1 MDSNS
6 AYGELGDI
14 DRSELQMAYGACV
27 ADIELFTRQQWWAG
41 AYALVIYA
49 LLLAGV
55 HQLVDPLVETGM
67 RSWVL
72 VAITWA
78 VCLYGLL
85 AIKRMQISIVV
96 GRRRLERVRAHFG
109 RAFQDIWTLAR
120 PREDIHRMLY
130 GVMILGAVL
139 VTWMALDKAY
149 SMVLPSSVLSAPA
162 PLR

>member
-1 MDSNS
+1 MDANS
-6 AYGELGDI
+6 GYGDISDI

-55 HQLVDPLVETGM
+55 HQLVAPGEAGM
-67 RSWVL
+67 RHWVL
-72 VAITWA
+72 VVITWTI
-78 VCLYGLL
+78 CLYGLL

-96 GRRRLERVRAHFG
+96 GRRRLDRVRSHFG
-109 RAFQDIWTLAR
+109 RPFQEVWTLVR

-130 GVMILGAVL
+130 GVMVLGAVL

-149 SMVLPSSVLSAPA
+149 TLAVPPLSTGQ
-162 PLR
+162 PLS

>member
-1 MDSNS
+1 MDSTS
-6 AYGELGDI
+6 GFGELSDI

-55 HQLVDPLVETGM
+55 HQLVDPITEGGV
-67 RSWVL
+67 RHWVL
-72 VAITWA
+72 VVITWA
-78 VCLYGLL
+78 ICLYGLL

-96 GRRRLERVRAHFG
+96 GRRRLDRVRAHFG
-109 RAFQDIWTLAR
+109 RAFQEIWSIAR

-130 GVMILGAVL
+130 GVMVLGAVL

-149 SMVLPSSVLSAPA
+149 AVALPLPGPTPLS
-162 PLR
+162 

>member
-1 MDSNS
+1 MEANS
-6 AYGELGDI
+6 TFGELGDI

-41 AYALVIYA
+41 AFALVIYVM
-49 LLLAGV
+49 LLAGV
-55 HQLVDPLVETGM
+55 YQLVDPAVEGSI
-67 RSWVL
+67 RHWVL

-78 VCLYGLL
+78 ICLYGIL

-96 GRRRLERVRAHFG
+96 GRRRLDRVRAHFG
-109 RAFQDIWTLAR
+109 RPFQEIWTLAR

-130 GVMILGAVL
+130 GIMVLGAIL

-149 SMVLPSSVLSAPA
+149 M
-162 PLR
+162 PLVGVAAVH

>member
-1 MDSNS
+1 MDSTS
-6 AYGELGDI
+6 GFGELSDI

-55 HQLVDPLVETGM
+55 HQLVDPVAEGGG
-67 RSWVL
+67 RHWVL
-72 VAITWA
+72 VVITWA
-78 VCLYGLL
+78 ICLYGLL
-85 AIKRMQISIVV
+85 AIKRMQVSIVV
-96 GRRRLERVRAHFG
+96 GRRRLDRVRAHFG
-109 RAFQDIWTLAR
+109 RPFQEIWSAAR

-130 GVMILGAVL
+130 GVMVLGAVL

-149 SMVLPSSVLSAPA
+149 AMGLPMPGPTPLS
-162 PLR
+162 

>member
-1 MDSNS
+1 MDSSS

-55 HQLVDPLVETGM
+55 HQLIDPVAEGSM
-67 RSWVL
+67 RPWVL
-72 VAITWA
+72 VLITWA

-96 GRRRLERVRAHFG
+96 GRRRLDRVRAHFG
-109 RAFQDIWTLAR
+109 RAFQEIWSLAR

-139 VTWMALDKAY
+139 ITWMALDKAY
-149 SMVLPSSVLSAPA
+149 NIVLPVAVPTLP
-162 PLR
+162 

>member
-1 MDSNS
+1 MDSS
-6 AYGELGDI
+6 SGFSELGDI

-55 HQLVDPLVETGM
+55 NQLVEPGDAAGLRHWLLV
-67 RSWVL
+67 L
-72 VAITWA
+72 ITWTI
-78 VCLYGLL
+78 CLYGLV

-96 GRRRLERVRAHFG
+96 GRRRLDRVRSHFG
-109 RAFQDIWTLAR
+109 RPFQEVWSLAR

-130 GVMILGAVL
+130 GTMVLGAVL

-149 SMVLPSSVLSAPA
+149 SVTVPLPLPA
-162 PLR
+162 PVPLS

>member
-1 MDSNS
+1 MESS
-6 AYGELGDI
+6 SGLGELGDI

-49 LLLAGV
+49 LLLVGV
-55 HQLVDPLVETGM
+55 HQLIDPVAESNL

-72 VAITWA
+72 VLITWA

-96 GRRRLERVRAHFG
+96 GRRRLDRVRAHFG
-109 RAFQDIWTLAR
+109 RAFQEIWSLAR

-139 VTWMALDKAY
+139 ITWMALDKGY
-149 SMVLPSSVLSAPA
+149 GMVLPMAVPMT
-162 PLR
+162 PLP

>member
-1 MDSNS
+1 MDSTS
-6 AYGELGDI
+6 GFGELSDI

-49 LLLAGV
+49 LLLASV
-55 HQLVDPLVETGM
+55 HQLVDPITEGGV
-67 RSWVL
+67 RHWVL
-72 VAITWA
+72 VVITWA
-78 VCLYGLL
+78 ICLYGLL

-96 GRRRLERVRAHFG
+96 GRRRLDRVRAHFG
-109 RAFQDIWTLAR
+109 RAFQEIWSIAR

-130 GVMILGAVL
+130 GVMVLGAVL

-149 SMVLPSSVLSAPA
+149 AVTLPMPA
-162 PLR
+162 PTPLP

>member
-1 MDSNS
+1 MDSTS
-6 AYGELGDI
+6 GFGELSDI

-55 HQLVDPLVETGM
+55 HQLVDPITEGGV
-67 RSWVL
+67 RHWVL
-72 VAITWA
+72 VVITWTI
-78 VCLYGLL
+78 CLYGLL

-96 GRRRLERVRAHFG
+96 GRRRLDRVRAHFG
-109 RAFQDIWTLAR
+109 RAFQEIWSIAR

-130 GVMILGAVL
+130 GVMVLGAVL

-149 SMVLPSSVLSAPA
+149 AVALPLPGSTPLS
-162 PLR
+162 

>member
-1 MDSNS
+1 MDSTS
-6 AYGELGDI
+6 GFGELSDL

-55 HQLVDPLVETGM
+55 HQLVDPVTEGSW
-67 RSWVL
+67 RHWVL
-72 VAITWA
+72 VVTTWA
-78 VCLYGLL
+78 ICLYGLL
-85 AIKRMQISIVV
+85 AIKRMQISIAV
-96 GRRRLERVRAHFG
+96 GRRRLDRVRAHFG
-109 RAFQDIWTLAR
+109 RPFQEIWSIAR

-130 GVMILGAVL
+130 GVMVLGAAL

-149 SMVLPSSVLSAPA
+149 GVAVPLPAPA
-162 PLR
+162 PLS